1 MRQIENTP
9 ENKRV
14 VVSIHAPRE
23 GCDGDRH
30 LPRAS
35 FVVSIH
41 APREGCDRRRLTS
54 GLVSLSFNSRTP
66 GGVRLALTH
75 SVCLPISFNS
85 RTPGGVRLP
94 YVNYYYG
101 VKRFNSRTPGGVR
114 LASILSACWLTSFN
128 SRTPGGVRPWRSRAV
143 DALYN
148 VSIHAPREG
157 CDLKTSKE
165 RAARMCFNSRTPGGV
180 RL

>member
-114 LASILSACWLTSFN
+114 
-128 SRTPGGVRPWRSRAV
+128 PWRSRAV

>member
-85 RTPGGVRLP
+85 RTPGGVRL
-94 YVNYYYG
+94 
-101 VKRFNSRTPGGVR
+101 
-114 LASILSACWLTSFN
+114 ASILSACWLTSFN